1 MKITQIAEL
10 LNQVNSEILGEQAI
24 TIEDLSSIVE
34 IGQNFELASAQLDNY
49 VKTLVDHIGR
59 VVFVD
64 RAYSLNVPSVLI
76 DGWDYGSILEKITVV
91 MPDAVDNESWELINN
106 QSYDPNIFYQPEVE
120 VTYFNNKVT
129 FSINMSFCEK
139 QIYSAF
145 SSLTQLNQFFSTIR
159 TAIQNSMSTKLDA
172 LIMRT
177 LNNFIADT
185 FHADYGADLAS
196 SKSGIKAVNLLYL
209 YNNGPN
215 AAGTA
220 ITAAASQTDPE
231 FIKFAVKTMNDYL
244 DRMPKMSTLFNI
256 NGTEKFTPRDDLH
269 LTLLSTFKNSANVY
283 LQSDTFNEEYTALPN
298 AETVPYWQGSGAAY
312 SFADVSSVNVKS
324 ASGNTVSLTGVLAC
338 AWDRNALGVCCQDP
352 RVKSHYVPN
361 AEFVNEF
368 YKYDAQYF
376 NDYNENFVF
385 FFVA

>member
-1 MKITQIAEL
+1 MKITQIAEI
-10 LNQVNSEILGEQAI
+10 LNQVNSEVLGEQAI
-24 TIEDLSSIVE
+24 TIEDLSSMVE
-34 IGQNFELASAQLDNY
+34 VGQNFELASAQLDNY
-49 VKTLVDHIGR
+49 VKSLIDHIGR

-64 RAYSLNVPSVLI
+64 RVYSLATPSVLI
-76 DGWDYGSILEKITVV
+76 DGWDYGSILEKISVV
-91 MPDAVDNESWELINN
+91 MPDAVDNESWELVNN

-129 FSINMSFCEK
+129 FSINISYPEK

-159 TAIQNSMSTKLDA
+159 TAIQNSMSTKLDN

-185 FHADYGADLAS
+185 FHADYGAALAS

-220 ITAAASQTDPE
+220 ITVAASQTNPD

-256 NGTEKFTPRDDLH
+256 NGKERFTQRDDLH

-283 LQSDTFNEEYTALPN
+283 LQSNTFNEEYTALPN
-298 AETVPYWQGSGAAY
+298 AETVPYWQGSGTSY
-312 SFADVSSVNVKS
+312 SFADVSSINVKT
-324 ASGNTVSLTGVLAC
+324 ATNNTVSLSGILGC

-352 RVKSHYVPN
+352 RVKTHYIPN
-361 AEFVNEF
+361 AEVINEF

-376 NDYNENFVF
+376 NDYSENFVF

>member
-1 MKITQIAEL
+1 MKITQIADI
-10 LNQVNSEILGEQAI
+10 LNQVNAEVLGEQAV

-34 IGQNFELASAQLDNY
+34 IGQNFELASANLDNY
-49 VKTLVDHIGR
+49 VKTLVDHIGK

-64 RAYSLNVPSVLI
+64 RVYSLNVPSVLI
-76 DGWDYGSILEKITVV
+76 DGWDYGSILEKITVA
-91 MPDAVDNESWELINN
+91 MPDAVDNETWDLVNN
-106 QSYDPNIFYQPEVE
+106 QSYDPNIFYQPEVA

-159 TAIQNSMSTKLDA
+159 TAIQNSMSTKLDN

-185 FHADYGADLAS
+185 FYADYGEASAS

-209 YNNGPN
+209 YNHGPN
-215 AAGTA
+215 ATGTA
-220 ITAAASQTDPE
+220 ITAAASQTDPN

-244 DRMPKMSTLFNI
+244 DRLPKMSTLFNI
-256 NGTEKFTPRDDLH
+256 NAKERFTAREDLH

-298 AETVPYWQGSGAAY
+298 SETVAYWQGSGTTY
-312 SFADVSSVNVKS
+312 SFEDVSSITLKQPQI
-324 ASGNTVSLTGVLAC
+324 TRYL
-338 AWDRNALGVCCQDP
+338 
-352 RVKSHYVPN
+352 
-361 AEFVNEF
+361 
-368 YKYDAQYF
+368 
-376 NDYNENFVF
+376 
-385 FFVA
+385 